1 MITLLG
7 SPDRWRQAA
16 QDANVNSVPTMAE
29 QRNLEK
35 RHQQDQKEIKQF
47 KQELR
52 RREKILTEAVALLL
66 AAKKILSL
74 LVRKRGPAA
83 SH

>member
-1 MITLLG
+1 LITLLG

-47 KQELR
+47 K
-52 RREKILTEAVALLL
+52 
-66 AAKKILSL
+66 
-74 LVRKRGPAA
+74 
-83 SH
+83 